1 MVASV
6 LATTGELAR
15 VAGPGLRTHI
25 GDVLPLIID
34 AIQDSAGGNK
44 RLTAVST
51 LGQVGAGLIQF
62 SEKCLPQICNHYCQ
76 IICENLSANVKFA
89 HARNYLA
96 CSLRLT
102 WLSQVVESTGLVMT
116 PYLEYPQLLSVLLRM
131 LNEGEGSPH
140 IRREVLKVDALFCA
154 SRCPSVT

>member
-51 LGQVGAGLIQF
+51 LGQVGAG
-62 SEKCLPQICNHYCQ
+62 PMQIFRH
-76 IICENLSANVKFA
+76 LSA
-89 HARNYLA
+89 
-96 CSLRLT
+96 
-102 WLSQVVESTGLVMT
+102 
-116 PYLEYPQLLSVLLRM
+116 
-131 LNEGEGSPH
+131 
-140 IRREVLKVDALFCA
+140 
-154 SRCPSVT
+154 